1 MKLLAFETAT
11 EACSVALYL
20 DGEIIERHE
29 VAPRL
34 HAEYALPWAEELL
47 AQAGVK
53 RSQLDAIAVSRGPGA
68 FTGVR
73 LAIALAQGI
82 ALALHKPVVAVST
95 LMAIAAALPPPLRMS
110 PKGTS
115 FGAQGRA
122 GKGLSH
128 RSEGFQAPTSPPPNL
143 PLPSQGEGQ
152 KQRIL
157 AAIDARM
164 GEVYVGAFERQGDQ
178 LIALSKEVVAAP
190 NQVVLPDNQGNW
202 HGAGTGFAAADN
214 ALQLHLG
221 SQLIDVDASIL
232 PHAADVARLAVAAY
246 QRGEALA
253 PERVEPAYLRNNV
266 ALTLEE
272 QKALRVLK

>member
-29 VAPRL
+29 IAPRL

-53 RSQLDAIAVSRGPGA
+53 RSQLDTIAVSRGPGA

-82 ALALHKPVVAVST
+82 ALALHKPVVTVST
-95 LMAIAAALPPPLRMS
+95 LQAIAAALPPPLRQ
-110 PKGTS
+110 
-115 FGAQGRA
+115 QGRA
-122 GKGLSH
+122 GEGLRHHSDDP
-128 RSEGFQAPTSPPPNL
+128 SEAP
-143 PLPSQGEGQ
+143 
-152 KQRIL
+152 QRIL

-164 GEVYVGAFERQGDQ
+164 GEVYAGAFQRQGDQ
-178 LIALSKEVVAAP
+178 LIAISTEVVAAP
-190 NQVVLPDNQGNW
+190 DQVALPDNQGNW

-221 SQLIDVDASIL
+221 SQLIEVDATIL

-246 QRGEALA
+246 ERGEAVA

-272 QKALRVLK
+272 QKALRASR

>member
-20 DGEIIERHE
+20 DGEVIERHE

-34 HAEYALPWAEELL
+34 HAEYALPWAEALL
-47 AQAGVK
+47 AEAGIK
-53 RSQLDAIAVSRGPGA
+53 RSQLDAIALSRGPGA

-82 ALALHKPVVAVST
+82 ALALDRPVVAVST
-95 LMAIAAALPPPLRMS
+95 LMAIAAALPPPLRQ
-110 PKGTS
+110 
-115 FGAQGRA
+115 QGRA
-122 GKGLSH
+122 GEGLSH
-128 RSEGFQAPTSPPPNL
+128 RSESFLALKQPPPNL
-143 PLPSQGEGQ
+143 PLLSQGEGQ

-164 GEVYVGAFERQGDQ
+164 GEVYVGAFERHGDGF
-178 LIALSKEVVAAP
+178 IATSKEVVAAP
-190 NQVVLPDNQGNW
+190 DMVVLPDELGGW
-202 HGAGTGFAAADN
+202 HAVGTGFAAVDG
-214 ALQLHLG
+214 ALASHLG
-221 SQLIDVDASIL
+221 DQLVSIDASVL
-232 PHAADVARLAVAAY
+232 PHAADVARLAAAAY
-246 QRGEALA
+246 ERGEAVA

-272 QKALRVLK
+272 QKALRASR

>member
-20 DGEIIERHE
+20 DGEVIERYE

-34 HAEYALPWAEELL
+34 HAEYALPWAEQLL
-47 AQAGVK
+47 ADAGIK

-95 LMAIAAALPPPLRMS
+95 LMAIAAAFPPPLRQ
-110 PKGTS
+110 
-115 FGAQGRA
+115 QGRA
-122 GKGLSH
+122 G
-128 RSEGFQAPTSPPPNL
+128 EGSSGRQDSP
-143 PLPSQGEGQ
+143 E
-152 KQRIL
+152 KVRIL

-164 GEVYVGAFERQGDQ
+164 GEVYAGAFERHGDQ
-178 LIALSKEVVAAP
+178 LIAVSTEVVAAP
-190 NQVVLPDNQGNW
+190 AEVALPDSQGNW
-202 HGAGTGFAAADN
+202 HGAGTGFAAADC

-221 SQLIDVDASIL
+221 SQLIEVDATIL
-232 PHAADVARLAVAAY
+232 PHAADVARLAVAAFE
-246 QRGEALA
+246 RGEAVA

-266 ALTLEE
+266 ALTLQE
-272 QKALRVLK
+272 QKAARAAK

>member
-47 AQAGVK
+47 ARAGIK

-95 LMAIAAALPPPLRMS
+95 LQAIAAALSPPL
-110 PKGTS
+110 PQ
-115 FGAQGRA
+115 QGRA
-122 GKGLSH
+122 GEGLRH
-128 RSEGFQAPTSPPPNL
+128 RSDIASDVP
-143 PLPSQGEGQ
+143 
-152 KQRIL
+152 QRIL

-164 GEVYVGAFERQGDQ
+164 GEVYAGAFERRGDQ
-178 LIALSKEVVAAP
+178 LIAISTEVVAAP
-190 NQVVLPDNQGNW
+190 DKVVLPDYRGGW
-202 HGAGTGFAAADN
+202 YAVGTGFSAADN
-214 ALQLHLG
+214 ALQVHLG
-221 SQLIDVDASIL
+221 SQLIEVDAAVL

-246 QRGEALA
+246 ERGEAVA

-272 QKALRVLK
+272 QKALRASR